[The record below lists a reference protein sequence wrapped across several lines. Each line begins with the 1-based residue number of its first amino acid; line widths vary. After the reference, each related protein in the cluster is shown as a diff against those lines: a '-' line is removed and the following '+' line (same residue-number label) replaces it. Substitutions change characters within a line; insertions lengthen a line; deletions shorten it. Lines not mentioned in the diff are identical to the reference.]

1 MGTKKLLSVCL
12 VSFVVLFGLSTTVSA
27 ENVLRIGTLGSD
39 AISLDPHMSTKS
51 QDKIL
56 FPMIFNGL
64 VRFKPG
70 TADLKAIEADLAESW
85 EVSDDKLVWTFK
97 LLKGVQFHGGYGE
110 MTAEDVVFSLSKAA
124 EKKTSS
130 AYKEYSALESVV
142 AVDPYTVKITLNQ
155 KVPFFLGAVVNYHG
169 GFILS
174 KKAWEKLG
182 DQAAM
187 NPIGTGPFAFS
198 SYQSKRFVELKANDK
213 YFRGKPAIDKI
224 NYRYM
229 PDEATRELAFEK
241 DEVDLFYGRREARW
255 VQSQAK
261 KENTIVDVFGL
272 GELRIL
278 HLNTSQKPFDDIRV
292 RKAVAYALS
301 REALV
306 TFIGPEVASAA
317 VSVVPA
323 GYLGHSDSA
332 TLYPHDLAKAK
343 ELLAQAGFK
352 DGLTVKAVI
361 TKVESLRL
369 PMMVIQ
375 EQLRLA
381 GITLDLQ
388 VVEHSAFHK
397 LIRQNQSSMVLYGA
411 SRFPVAD
418 VYLSQFFLSDSIVGT
433 PTAVTNFSHVK
444 VADDQIRA
452 AKTEVDLN
460 KQLEL
465 WAAAQDMIQKDVYA
479 IPLFEQYLVWCRKA
493 NLEYGYKLEN
503 SLSNGPLITEKTTF
517 K

>member
-1 MGTKKLLSVCL
+1 MCTKKFLSVCL
-12 VSFVVLFGLSTTVSA
+12 VLFLTLFGLSATSFA

-51 QDKIL
+51 QDKII

-85 EVSDDKLVWTFK
+85 EVSEDKLVWTFK
-97 LLKGVQFHGGYGE
+97 LRKGVQFHGDYGE
-110 MTAEDVVFSLSKAA
+110 LTAEDVVFSLEKAA

-130 AYKEYSALESVV
+130 AYKEYSAVESVV
-142 AVDPYTVKITLNQ
+142 AVDPYTVKITLTQ

-187 NPIGTGPFAFS
+187 NPVGTGPFAFS
-198 SYQSKRFVELKANDK
+198 EYQSKRFIELTANEN

-241 DEVDLFYGRREARW
+241 DELDLFYGRREARW

-261 KENTIVDVFGL
+261 KKNTVVDVFGL
-272 GELRIL
+272 GELRNL
-278 HLNTSQKPFDDIRV
+278 HLNTSQKPFDDLRV
-292 RKAVAYALS
+292 RQAVAHALN

-317 VSVVPA
+317 NSVVPA

-332 TLYPHDLAKAK
+332 MVYEHDLAKAK
-343 ELLAQAGFK
+343 DLLAQAGYK

-369 PMMVIQ
+369 PMMVVQ

-381 GITLDLQ
+381 GVTLDLQ
-388 VVEHSAFHK
+388 VIEHSAFHK

-433 PTAVTNFSHVK
+433 PTAVTNFSHSK
-444 VADDQIRA
+444 VADAEIRA
-452 AKTEVDLN
+452 AKTEVDLD

-465 WAAAQDMIQKDVYA
+465 WAAAQDKIQKDVYA
-479 IPLFEQYLVWCRKA
+479 VPLFEQYLVWCRKA
-493 NLEYGYKLEN
+493 NLDFGYKLEN
-503 SLSNGPLITEKTTF
+503 SLSNGPLITEKTSF